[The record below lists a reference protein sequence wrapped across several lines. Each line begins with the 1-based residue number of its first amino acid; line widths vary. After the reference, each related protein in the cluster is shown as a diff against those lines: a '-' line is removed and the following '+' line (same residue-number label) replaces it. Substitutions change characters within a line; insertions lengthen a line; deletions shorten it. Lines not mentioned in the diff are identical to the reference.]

1 VTDLKPPQPGEH
13 APSAT
18 ALDAAGEPVPL
29 EQFWRDGPA
38 VLVFLR
44 HWG

>member
-1 VTDLKPPQPGEH
+1 MADLQAPKPGDR
-13 APSAT
+13 APAGV
-18 ALDAAGEPVPL
+18 ALDAAGDPVPF